1 MPNGSLSP
9 FTTRTRA
16 PPSAAARNSAARVGG
31 LLDRALLAAARN
43 SAAGAGGSA
52 VLALPAARNPAARAG
67 GSAVLVLPAGPRRPG
82 GRSGN
87 ASAMTPLAPTAAAV
101 RQATRAPLLRPPTI
115 SGVPGLSGTSSSP
128 DHGPDHGLP
137 RRKAMI
143 SRHASSWRA
152 GEPGALAPLIR
163 YGWVTS
169 AVTPPARSAAS
180 RTASRSGALTE
191 PPAPCVSTR
200 RNDGGPEALGP
211 LGTASSARAGP
222 WLVPMSTPVPVRRS
236 ASSSGTRPC
245 SCPRPSPPAP
255 AFRSR

>member
-1 MPNGSLSP
+1 PLFDGSSRSFGWHRRGSQRASGTTSRSQPVTASATAAGFRESAWDSPFGTTTQMASSGSGMPNGSLSP

-16 PPSAAARNSAARVGG
+16 PPSAAARNSAARAGG
-31 LLDRALLAAARN
+31 LLDPAIPAAARN
-43 SAAGAGGSA
+43 S
-52 VLALPAARNPAARAG
+52 AARAG
-67 GSAVLVLPAGPRRPG
+67 GSAVPALPATARRPG

-115 SGVPGLSGTSSSP
+115 SGVPGLSGTPSGTSSGTDHGP
-128 DHGPDHGLP
+128 DHGPDQGLP

-169 AVTPPARSAAS
+169 AVAPFARRAAS

-200 RNDGGPEALGP
+200 RN
-211 LGTASSARAGP
+211 
-222 WLVPMSTPVPVRRS
+222 
-236 ASSSGTRPC
+236 
-245 SCPRPSPPAP
+245 
-255 AFRSR
+255 